1 MFGTSRQRKAAF
13 SALKTRRGA
22 IVVLA
27 ALMIIVFLASVV
39 FSVDVSYM
47 QLTKA
52 KLRAA
57 TDAAARAA
65 GEGLSRAQDTN
76 YARQA
81 AKTIAAAN
89 KVGGRPLVLDD
100 SDIVFGKSAQ
110 QSSGAWTFTPNGQPI
125 NAVRVFGR
133 RTREAPSGSVPL
145 FFGRVFNVLDFEPIQ
160 SATVVRLDRD
170 ICLVLD
176 RSSSMKFYLTD
187 AGGTLPTSDPRF
199 CQAPNMTKSRWGAL
213 SIAVQ
218 RFISALAQTP
228 QTEHVALVSFA
239 GGNNGASSYTSSSC
253 SPSFTSNTVD
263 TNSTLTSSHSTVTSA
278 MSTLSS
284 KKWNGRTN
292 IAAGINRGVQVLTSA
307 SARPYAAKTLVLMS
321 DGAANEPGGTETA
334 GRQAAIQAASQA
346 AAQDIII
353 HTVTYGEADPNTMQ
367 AIADATGGN
376 HYIAPDAQSLQDIF
390 EEIALTLPVV
400 FTD

>member
-1 MFGTSRQRKAAF
+1 MFRARRPRKS
-13 SALKTRRGA
+13 SARESKTRQGA

-27 ALMIIVFLASVV
+27 AVMIIVFLASVV

-65 GEGLSRAQDTN
+65 GEGLSRAQDVN

-81 AKTIAAAN
+81 AKDIAAAN
-89 KVGGRPLVLDD
+89 KVAGRPLVLDD

-125 NAVRVFGR
+125 NAVRVIGR

-145 FFGRVFNVLDFEPIQ
+145 FFGRVFNVLDFEPVQ
-160 SATVVRLDRD
+160 AATVVRLDRD

-187 AGGTLPTSDPRF
+187 PGGLMPSSDPRF
-199 CQAPNMTKSRWGAL
+199 CQPPDMSLSRWGAL
-213 SIAVQ
+213 SVAVQ
-218 RFISALAQTP
+218 RFVDALAQTP
-228 QTEHVALVSFA
+228 QTEYVALATFA
-239 GGNNGASSYTSSSC
+239 GGFNGASSYTAC
-253 SPSFTSNTVD
+253 SDTST
-263 TNSTLTSSHSTVTSA
+263 TSEINCALASNHAQVTSA
-278 MSTLSS
+278 MATLST

-292 IAAGINRGVQVLTSA
+292 IAAGLNRGVQVLTSA
-307 SARPYAAKTLVLMS
+307 SARPYAAKTIVLMS

-334 GRQAAIQAASQA
+334 GRQAAIQAATQA
-346 AAQDIII
+346 AGQDIII
-353 HTVTYGEADPNTMQ
+353 HTVTYGEADPDTMQ
-367 AIADATGGN
+367 AISDATGGN
-376 HYIAPDAQSLQDIF
+376 NYVAPDAAALQDIF

>member
-1 MFGTSRQRKAAF
+1 MFRARQPRKSAARE
-13 SALKTRRGA
+13 SKTRQGA

-27 ALMIIVFLASVV
+27 AVMMIVFLASVV

-65 GEGLSRAQDTN
+65 GEGLSRAQDTD

-81 AKTIAAAN
+81 AKDIAAAN
-89 KVGGRPLVLDD
+89 KVAGRPLVLDD

-110 QSSGAWTFTPNGQPI
+110 QASGAWTFTPNGQPI

-133 RTREAPSGSVPL
+133 RTRSAPSGSVPL
-145 FFGRVFNVLDFEPIQ
+145 FFGRVFNVLDFEPVQ
-160 SATVVRLDRD
+160 AATVVRLDRD

-176 RSSSMKFYLTD
+176 RSSSMKLYLDDTS
-187 AGGTLPTSDPRF
+187 ATMSTSDPRF
-199 CQAPNMTKSRWGAL
+199 CQPPNMSLSRWGAT

-218 RFISALAQTP
+218 RFIDALEQTP
-228 QTEHVALVSFA
+228 QSEYLGLATYA
-239 GGNNGASSYTSSSC
+239 GGMNGASSYTAC
-253 SPSFTSNTVD
+253 SYTSNTSD
-263 TNSTLTSSHSTVTSA
+263 INCALASNASAVTSA
-278 MSTLSS
+278 MASLST

-292 IAAGINRGVQVLTSA
+292 IAAGLNRGIQVLTSA
-307 SARPYAAKTLVLMS
+307 SARPYAAKTMVLMS
-321 DGAANEPGGTETA
+321 DGAANEPGGCGSTGCSQA
-334 GRQAAIQAASQA
+334 FQAAIDKAVEAAN
-346 AAQDIII
+346 QDIII
-353 HTVTYGEADPNTMQ
+353 HTITYGEANPGLMQ
-367 AIADATGGN
+367 DIADATGGT
-376 HYIAPDAQSLQDIF
+376 HYVAPDAATLQDIF